1 MFEVLEREERSQEEK
16 KLLFLESL
24 AALAVFGMIGVVVW
38 LVFFN
43 AAV

>member
-1 MFEVLEREERSQEEK
+1 MFEVLEREKHTKEEK

-38 LVFFN
+38 MVFFN

>member
-1 MFEVLEREERSQEEK
+1 MFEVLEREQRSREEK

-24 AALAVFGMIGVVVW
+24 AALAVFGVIGVVVW

>member
-1 MFEVLEREERSQEEK
+1 MFEVLEREQRSREEK

-24 AALAVFGMIGVVVW
+24 AALAVFGVIGVVVW

-43 AAV
+43 ATI